1 MLMAAAHDILSKKT
15 LRMHKLSYIPIE
27 YRIIEKVIATE
38 MGSVLFFKLKIT
50 KEGGQLPSSFVR

>member
-1 MLMAAAHDILSKKT
+1 
-15 LRMHKLSYIPIE
+15 MHKLSYIPIE